1 MIVIRTGR
9 PVLSRRTVLQA
20 AGASFALPLLEAMW
34 PGRVG
39 RAQATGVIPKRFVV
53 FFTPSGTIFPSWV
66 PSGSETAF
74 TLSPI
79 LAPLSAFQP
88 DLVVVSGLLQ
98 EGAGGDGHQTGI
110 GGMLTGQS
118 LNPGPFQGGAGF
130 GASGWANGISVDQR
144 IATLVGSSTHLR
156 SLELGVQV
164 GTADNW
170 GRMSYLG
177 PDQPVP
183 PEDNPA
189 RAYLRL
195 FGGASA
201 SAPGD
206 LAHLRARRK
215 SVLDAVLGQFQ
226 SIQARVGVADRAR
239 LDAHA
244 TIVRDI
250 ESRLDALAVSGPSCA
265 DPGSPVLP
273 ADSAAYL
280 SANDSF
286 PEIGDL
292 QISLLAVALA
302 CDLTR
307 VASLQWSR
315 SVSQTRF
322 TWLAEPIN
330 DAHHDLSH
338 LPDDDAQ
345 AVDKLT
351 RINLWYA
358 GRFTALVGKLAAA
371 QEVDGS
377 RLLDSSLLLWCNE
390 LGKGNNHSRRMA
402 PYVLAGQA
410 GGSVRTG
417 RFLSFTD
424 DHPHNDLLVSI
435 LQAMDVPVT
444 TFGKAEWCRGA
455 LPGFA

>member
-1 MIVIRTGR
+1 
-9 PVLSRRTVLQA
+9 
-20 AGASFALPLLEAMW
+20 
-34 PGRVG
+34 
-39 RAQATGVIPKRFVV
+39 
-53 FFTPSGTIFPSWV
+53 
-66 PSGSETAF
+66 
-74 TLSPI
+74 
-79 LAPLSAFQP
+79 
-88 DLVVVSGLLQ
+88 
-98 EGAGGDGHQTGI
+98 
-110 GGMLTGQS
+110 
-118 LNPGPFQGGAGF
+118 
-130 GASGWANGISVDQR
+130 
-144 IATLVGSSTHLR
+144 
-156 SLELGVQV
+156 
-164 GTADNW
+164 
-170 GRMSYLG
+170 
-177 PDQPVP
+177 
-183 PEDNPA
+183 
-189 RAYLRL
+189 
-195 FGGASA
+195 
-201 SAPGD
+201 
-206 LAHLRARRK
+206 
-215 SVLDAVLGQFQ
+215 
-226 SIQARVGVADRAR
+226 
-239 LDAHA
+239 
-244 TIVRDI
+244 
-250 ESRLDALAVSGPSCA
+250 
-265 DPGSPVLP
+265 VLP

-280 SANDSF
+280 AANDSF
-286 PEIGDL
+286 PDIGDL

-322 TWLAEPIN
+322 TWLPVPIN

-338 LPDDDAQ
+338 LPDDDAL

-358 GRFTALVGKLAAA
+358 GRFAALVGKLATA

-390 LGKGNNHSRRMA
+390 LGKGNNHSRRLA

-444 TFGKAEWCRGA
+444 TFGKAEWCQGA